1 MFYYVLG
8 EFGRVLLR
16 VDVSFI
22 ELIFIYLLFISRLI
36 IFLYNKDFWYNGVVL
51 MYEFVRLY
59 ILYIGVKL
67 GYIL

>member
-8 EFGRVLLR
+8 GFGRVLLR

>member
-8 EFGRVLLR
+8 GFGRVLLR

-36 IFLYNKDFWYNGVVL
+36 IFYIIKIVWYNGVVF